1 MGRSGTAWLA
11 AVALLLAAEA
21 SAQEAPPPAESAGP
35 GAAESGAGAAPAA
48 GVVRTTSS
56 GGTTDEGVGSPA
68 AGEAGVAVGGGAGAE
83 SGPLIAIGST
93 SSYDAPFTLAGW
105 VETFYSWNF
114 NEPANGITAFR
125 GFDNRH
131 NSFELANVVL
141 DLHWDWE
148 DIVGRI
154 MLQWG
159 TTPATYYLAEPL
171 SASLGSGVGDSSLAL
186 WQFLQEANVGYRIPI
201 GSGLLVEAGLFISP
215 IGPEAMAVASDFLF
229 SRSNLF
235 YGLPFYHSGLRFSYH
250 LDDSVALLLWAVN
263 GWNSILD
270 GNDEKSLALQLALTF
285 GDLVTAN
292 VIYFTGVER
301 PGRAPGGGALP
312 ERQAVPGDPVPWRH
326 MLDLNATI
334 TPSDWLG
341 LIAQVN
347 GGFEPNRI
355 GLSAWVAGALSV
367 RVRPVAWLGI
377 SARGDFFWERV
388 PTRTSGG
395 VTETAGAIFWNGVEW
410 VSGTTVG
417 IDLHPE
423 DHVSLRLEYRHDE
436 AAAPLYFRGA
446 VATDAVTGNY
456 VASTGSQDTVTLGST
471 AWF

>member
-1 MGRSGTAWLA
+1 M
-11 AVALLLAAEA
+11 AAEA
-21 SAQEAPPPAESAGP
+21 GRATPPD
-35 GAAESGAGAAPAA
+35 AGAAPPS
-48 GVVRTTSS
+48 TTSEAAAE
-56 GGTTDEGVGSPA
+56 GAAVEGATAPADETA
-68 AGEAGVAVGGGAGAE
+68 HADETADE
-83 SGPLIAIGST
+83 PLIAIGST

-105 VETFYSWNF
+105 VEAFYSWNF
-114 NEPANGITAFR
+114 NEPSNGITAYR

-131 NSFELANVVL
+131 NTFDLANVVL

-171 SASLGSGVGDSSLAL
+171 GAGLGSGVGDSSIAL

-215 IGPEAMAVASDFLF
+215 IGPEGMSVAGDFLF

-235 YGLPFYHSGLRFSYH
+235 YGLPFYHTGLRFSYH
-250 LDDSVALLLWAVN
+250 FDDSVGLVLWAVN

-270 GNDEKSLALQLALTF
+270 NNDEKSLALQLVLTF
-285 GDLVTAN
+285 GDVLNAN

-301 PGRAPGGGALP
+301 PARASDGTPLAA
-312 ERQAVPGDPVPWRH
+312 RQAAPGDPVPWRH

-341 LIAQVN
+341 VIAQLN
-347 GGFEPNRI
+347 GGVEPTRL
-355 GLSAWVAGALSV
+355 GVAAWLAAALSV
-367 RVRPVAWLGI
+367 RVRPVDWLGI

-388 PTRTSGG
+388 PPDLLAAD
-395 VTETAGAIFWNGVEW
+395 AGSAIFWGGAEW
-410 VSGTTVG
+410 VSGATVG

-436 AAAPLYFRGA
+436 AAGDLYFRGA
-446 VATDAVTGNY
+446 VGRAMTPTGPGNF
-456 VASTGSQDTVTLGST
+456 VANTRSQDTVTLGTT